1 MSLRANVP
9 AQHPVR
15 TQVICLV
22 FRSHPQRLPKT
33 QMQRTLTADGTTT
46 FLRGRGGMISGP
58 GSLHYG
64 IRSQAW
70 SQPRPQRWP
79 SLPMQQIT
87 LRSCAPRRNDK
98 SGRRNIWKEDNS
110 SSSVDYPNW
119 SALEMQASA
128 QAKRTASFIL
138 ELLLWCYLSLLK
150 SKFFITTCLMYI
162 AVNSFGNLF
171 ISLWAS
177 FELTAGQW
185 TLCGDECCSLL
196 KKNILHSVLDMVM
209 GNGIHF
215 YNNHSDNSCYGVM
228 RNKMASCQQSS
239 MIVTMYVELCVKFY
253 WDVFISSLHTFNGV
267 KCECPPVNM
276 SDWFTSWF
284 VWTIWWMFG
293 VQIHL

>member
-79 SLPMQQIT
+79 SLPMQQTT

-128 QAKRTASFIL
+128 QAKRTASFTL

-150 SKFFITTCLMYI
+150 RKFLSRHASCTLLWILSGTCSYH
-162 AVNSFGNLF
+162 
-171 ISLWAS
+171 
-177 FELTAGQW
+177 
-185 TLCGDECCSLL
+185 CGLPLNWLLANEPYVGMSECCSFL
-196 KKNILHSVLDMVM
+196 KKNYFAQCLS
-209 GNGIHF
+209 
-215 YNNHSDNSCYGVM
+215 YG
-228 RNKMASCQQSS
+228 
-239 MIVTMYVELCVKFY
+239 
-253 WDVFISSLHTFNGV
+253 HG
-267 KCECPPVNM
+267 
-276 SDWFTSWF
+276 
-284 VWTIWWMFG
+284 
-293 VQIHL
+293 